1 LKWETGASRRAFL
14 LVKISKGER
23 EASGWALEAVEAV
36 EGAGKFENNAI
47 DTKRRDCATILAK
60 IIVRKYSS
68 INILKIKFPNFFKGV
83 NYTICSCLFPPSVS
97 ALLLPV

>member
-47 DTKRRDCATILAK
+47 DTKRRDCA
-60 IIVRKYSS
+60 II
-68 INILKIKFPNFFKGV
+68 
-83 NYTICSCLFPPSVS
+83 
-97 ALLLPV
+97 